1 MSRAR
6 LAGLFWFA
14 LACWA
19 ATMLWLSSLTP
30 QELPDAA
37 FLAWDKINH
46 FLAYAVG
53 GWLAA
58 VALRLSRPPMPVAN
72 QIIGAIILIA
82 SVGVIDAGLQPI
94 TPGRTGGSIGD
105 WGADILGAAAGALA
119 STLTRRH
126 PMGR

>member
-1 MSRAR
+1 MSRVR

-14 LACWA
+14 LVCWA

-37 FLAWDKINH
+37 FLARDKINH
-46 FLAYAVG
+46 FRAYAVG

-58 VALRLSRPPMPVAN
+58 GALRLSRPPMPVATR
-72 QIIGAIILIA
+72 IIGAIIIIA
-82 SVGVIDAGLQPI
+82 IFGVIDEGLQTV

-105 WGADILGAAAGALA
+105 WGADVLGAVAGALA
-119 STLTRRH
+119 STFTSRR
-126 PMGR
+126 PTGR